1 MTIQQATLLSHHDY
15 NHTPHHEE
23 GKIHRKESKLREF
36 AGCPWHQVHSCTS
49 IHHLDESL
57 CEKWLCQVAAC
68 DPVVNGWILRN
79 TAERFVYL
87 NPLSEVWEKL
97 QQFTQKQNFRVPE
110 GYTYLLHQ
118 ASLQQSVAMAPAQ
131 MLGLQLKDEQVTS
144 VASLNVLP
152 LNERPFR
159 NIRVYPEDIVTSALQ
174 AMSLLAGGFTCP
186 VKMFHCLP
194 DGLTPGQQRI
204 IRNLFYQLSEIF
216 TSSGFDVSMEAAP
229 VSQFTEELAH

>member
-1 MTIQQATLLSHHDY
+1 MITTTHLTTKKGNS
-15 NHTPHHEE
+15 T
-23 GKIHRKESKLREF
+23 RKNQSF
-36 AGCPWHQVHSCTS
+36 
-49 IHHLDESL
+49 ESL
-57 CEKWLCQVAAC
+57 LGAHGIKSTRAPRFIISMNPSACEKWLCQVAAC
-68 DPVVNGWILRN
+68 DQVVNGWILRN

-131 MLGLQLKDEQVTS
+131 MLGLQLKDGQVTS

-174 AMSLLAGGFTCP
+174 AMALLAGGFTCP
-186 VKMFHCLP
+186 VKMHHCLP
-194 DGLTPGQQRI
+194 GGLTSRQQRI
-204 IRNLFYQLSEIF
+204 IRSLFYQLSEIF
-216 TSSGFDVSMEAAP
+216 TSSGFDVSMETAP
-229 VSQFTEELAH
+229 VSQFVEELAH

>member
-1 MTIQQATLLSHHDY
+1 MITTTHL
-15 NHTPHHEE
+15 TTKK
-23 GKIHRKESKLREF
+23 G
-36 AGCPWHQVHSCTS
+36 TS
-49 IHHLDESL
+49 TGNNQSFESL
-57 CEKWLCQVAAC
+57 LGAHGIKSARVPRFIITMNPVACERWLRQVAAC
-68 DPVVNGWILRN
+68 DQVVDGWILRD

-87 NPLSEVWEKL
+87 NPLCEVWEKL

-110 GYTYLLHQ
+110 GYTYLLHR

-131 MLGLQLKDEQVTS
+131 MLGLQLKDGQVTS

-174 AMSLLAGGFTCP
+174 AMALLAGGFTCP

-204 IRNLFYQLSEIF
+204 IRNLFRSLSEIF
-216 TSSGFDVSMEAAP
+216 TSSGFEVSLAAAP

>member
-1 MTIQQATLLSHHDY
+1 MITTTHL
-15 NHTPHHEE
+15 TT
-23 GKIHRKESKLREF
+23 KKEKSTGNNQSF
-36 AGCPWHQVHSCTS
+36 
-49 IHHLDESL
+49 ESL
-57 CEKWLCQVAAC
+57 LGAHGIKSTRAPRFIISMNPSACEKWLRQVAAC
-68 DPVVNGWILRN
+68 DQVVDGWILRN

-131 MLGLQLKDEQVTS
+131 MLGLQLKDGQVTS

-194 DGLTPGQQRI
+194 DGLTPGQLRI
-204 IRNLFYQLSEIF
+204 IRNLFKSLSVIF
-216 TSSGFDVSMEAAP
+216 TSSGFEVSMVADP
-229 VSQFTEELAH
+229 VSHFLDELAA

>member
-1 MTIQQATLLSHHDY
+1 MITTTL
-15 NHTPHHEE
+15 HTTKKE
-23 GKIHRKESKLREF
+23 KSTRKNQSF
-36 AGCPWHQVHSCTS
+36 
-49 IHHLDESL
+49 ESL
-57 CEKWLCQVAAC
+57 LGAHGIKSARAPRFIISMNPASCEKWLRQVAAC
-68 DPVVNGWILRN
+68 NQVVNGWILRN

-144 VASLNVLP
+144 VVSLNVLP

-186 VKMFHCLP
+186 VKMVHCLP

-204 IRNLFYQLSEIF
+204 IRSLFYQLSEIF

-229 VSQFTEELAH
+229 VSQFAEELAH

>member
-1 MTIQQATLLSHHDY
+1 MTTTFHKMRKGKTFTPKKNQSFERLIGADNTG
-15 NHTPHHEE
+15 HTP
-23 GKIHRKESKLREF
+23 R
-36 AGCPWHQVHSCTS
+36 
-49 IHHLDESL
+49 SL
-57 CEKWLCQVAAC
+57 ITMDPVNCKKWLCKAAAC
-68 DPVVNGWILRN
+68 DQVVEGWILRN

-110 GYTYLLHQ
+110 GYTYLLHR

-131 MLGLQLKDEQVTS
+131 MLGLQLKDGQVTS

-204 IRNLFYQLSEIF
+204 IRNLFKSLSVIF
-216 TSSGFDVSMEAAP
+216 TSSGFYVSMEAAP
-229 VSQFTEELAH
+229 VTRFAEELMH